1 MIPEIIP
8 VKNYSGNDVTTKFDF
23 DFYIENENQLVVYHT
38 EKDGQQTKLEFGKD
52 YTINE
57 VGQENGS
64 YITFPIVGSSY
75 DILQGESSYGVGDAE
90 KISICLHLPISQE
103 TEYGTSDKLDQKS
116 LEYSLDYLTRLIQ
129 ILNRQMERSV
139 KVPEGAGQT
148 ADDLIRVLEQAQIVA
163 SKSANAAATSASQSE
178 QYATNA
184 LASANNA
191 EESYNKTVAKEIE
204 FLQEA
209 ETKKNEIT
217 NLSNTQK
224 SDITS
229 LGTNVKTNIQSL
241 GIFMQDDRLFY
252 FGSDGIKHEFRN
264 DFGGIAPMP
273 IKHKEIKQVSNGY
286 ALTWTDPDDSVYKE
300 NLYCK
305 WDNTLIV
312 AKENDY
318 PQSPYDGIVVL
329 KSTVRNAY
337 QSNAFIYE
345 CDTTKNYKFRAFPC
359 STNRVYSFE
368 DRNKFGSWIYG
379 YIECLT
385 ESNEQKRIQYIED
398 NEHFNPSYM
407 DFTNDEFKEM
417 DWKGSPFYDWDYLRP
432 CMVYNDKATDSEGNS
447 LNGQIMEYLNPNDL
461 TKTIDGQASHNADKT
476 CNANAMMEKRTI
488 YTYYAKEGN
497 YEIIKFSN
505 VKHSDEWECY
515 STLNADGTYNEFYYT
530 PIYECSL
537 VDNVLRSLSGL
548 APMNSQTG
556 TNEITYA
563 RANGN
568 GWDTEV
574 EADDLFERRVFKLLF
589 KRLNSQEALGQG
601 KSNGGQNASA
611 LLNTGTMD
619 RKGNNWGSSST
630 ANGIKFRGRENF
642 YGNRWDRK
650 RGLVFIN
657 GIPYVK
663 HTKHTGDGSTAT
675 DYNTTGVGFI
685 ALTDVPLPTGSSGGY
700 ASSFYSTKYGVFSI
714 VVSGSAT
721 TGNCDGRWFN
731 NAGDMYPFRG
741 GSSDSGSLC
750 GAFALYSIVAVSHA
764 SWSIG
769 AALSYKPS

>member
-1 MIPEIIP
+1 MTVSENEN
-8 VKNYSGNDVTTKFDF
+8 VVYNWNGDGSSTTFDF
-23 DFYIENENQLVVYHT
+23 DFLIEEHTQLVVMFT
-38 EKDGQQTKLEFGKD
+38 NANGIQETLQKDVD
-52 YTINE
+52 YTIAEIGNL
-57 VGQENGS
+57 NGS
-64 YITFPIVGSSY
+64 HINYPIEGSSHG
-75 DILQGESSYGVGDAE
+75 ILAE
-90 KISICLHLPISQE
+90 DEIISLILDLPIIQDTPYSE
-103 TEYGTSDKLDQKS
+103 SEKLVKS
-116 LEYSLDYLTRLIQ
+116 RLERNFDYLTRLIAIQ
-129 ILNRQMERSV
+129 NRKIERSV
-139 KVPEGAGQT
+139 KIQEGAT
-148 ADDLIRVLEQAQIVA
+148 TTPDELIEALNNSAIQAQRSATA
-163 SKSANAAATSASQSE
+163 SATSASQSE

-184 LASANNA
+184 LTSANNA
-191 EESYNKTVAKEIE
+191 EESYNKTVAKETE

-209 ETKKNEIT
+209 ETKKTEIT

-229 LGTNVKTNIQSL
+229 LGANVKNNIRSL

-252 FGSDGIKHEFRN
+252 YDVNGVKHEFRN

-273 IKHKEIKQVSNGY
+273 IKHKEIKKVSNGY

-337 QSNAFIYE
+337 QSNAYIFE
-345 CDTTKNYKFRAFPC
+345 CDTTKDYKFRAFPC
-359 STNRVYSFE
+359 STNRVYSYE

-476 CNANAMMEKRTI
+476 CNANAMMEKRGI
-488 YTYYAKEGN
+488 FTYYKKEGN

-505 VKHSDEWECY
+505 IKHSDEWECY
-515 STLNADGTYNEFYYT
+515 STLKADGTYDDFYYT
-530 PIYECSL
+530 PIYECGL
-537 VDNVLRSLSGL
+537 VDNILRSLSGL

-619 RKGNNWGSSST
+619 KKGNNWGSSST

-731 NAGDMYPFRG
+731 NAGEMYPYRG
-741 GSSDSGSLC
+741 GSSLIGSLC
-750 GAFALYSIVAVSHA
+750 GAFALASDFAVSYA
-764 SWSIG
+764 YWDLG
-769 AALSYKPS
+769 AALSYKKSS

>member
-1 MIPEIIP
+1 MANETNYIPC
-8 VKNYSGNDVTTKFDF
+8 KYKGNGTTQNFPFGWNFIEDTDV
-23 DFYIENENQLVVYHT
+23 VVNVEDAT
-38 EKDGQQTKLEFGKD
+38 GKQTIQTLGD
-52 YTINE
+52 NYTINIY
-57 VGQENGS
+57 ENGGEVVFKTAPADS
-64 YITFPIVGSSY
+64 EYVIISRKTSNLQKTKYSTSTGFQGSDIEKSFDRFSCNLQEMDNNIENFKTTITNTT
-75 DILQGESSYGVGDAE
+75 DE
-90 KISICLHLPISQE
+90 KIEDFE
-103 TEYGTSDKLDQKS
+103 TEVNNKIEQVNNAVEKLDKLDSTLAQC
-116 LEYSLDYLTRLIQ
+116 ETYSTNAI
-129 ILNRQMERSV
+129 N
-139 KVPEGAGQT
+139 
-148 ADDLIRVLEQAQIVA
+148 
-163 SKSANAAATSASQSE
+163 SANQSAANLAATE
-178 QYATNA
+178 QLKND
-184 LASANNA
+184 
-191 EESYNKTVAKEIE
+191 VIE
-204 FLQEA
+204 
-209 ETKKNEIT
+209 
-217 NLSNTQK
+217 LSTSTK
-224 SDITS
+224 SDITN
-229 LGTNVKTNIQSL
+229 LGASVQANIQTL
-241 GIFMQDDRLFY
+241 GVFMENDRLFY
-252 FGSDGIKHEFRN
+252 IGSDGIKHEFRN

-731 NAGDMYPFRG
+731 NAGDMYPYRG
-741 GSSDSGSLC
+741 GSSNNGSLC
-750 GAFALYSIVAVSHA
+750 GAFALASNHAVSHA
-764 SWSIG
+764 AWSFG